1 MTISTSFS
9 QIGINPKRVGNDYLL
24 SAPEMKQVIK
34 NEYKIQEL
42 DSLNLICETKN
53 IILKKQISVKDT
65 TIAKLESIVKVEQQK
80 FIQQQVISEEFK
92 EKYTLSEKDRKK
104 TKRRSMF
111 IGLGTG
117 LSFTCNIILLT
128 YIMIRK

>member
-1 MTISTSFS
+1 
-9 QIGINPKRVGNDYLL
+9 
-24 SAPEMKQVIK
+24 MKQVIK

>member
-1 MTISTSFS
+1 MTISISFS

-24 SAPEMKQVIK
+24 TAPEMKQVIK

-53 IILKKQISVKDT
+53 IIYKKQLSVKDT
-65 TIAKLESIVKVEQQK
+65 TINRLESIVKLEQQK
-80 FIQQQVISEEFK
+80 FTQQQQISEEYK
-92 EKYTLSEKDRKK
+92 AKYTLAEKERKK
-104 TKRRSMF
+104 NKRRSMF

-117 LSFTCNIILLT
+117 ISFTCNIALLT
-128 YIMIRK
+128 YIILRK

>member
-1 MTISTSFS
+1 MTISISFS

-24 SAPEMKQVIK
+24 TAPEMKQVIK

-53 IILKKQISVKDT
+53 IIYKKQLSVKDT
-65 TIAKLESIVKVEQQK
+65 TINRLESIVKLEQQK
-80 FIQQQVISEEFK
+80 FTQQQQISEEYK
-92 EKYTLSEKDRKK
+92 AKYTLAEKERKK
-104 TKRRSMF
+104 IKRRSMF

-117 LSFTCNIILLT
+117 ISFTCNIALLT
-128 YIMIRK
+128 YIILRK